1 MEWVETTGKTVEEAK
16 DAALDQLGVDEQDA
30 EFEVVEEPR
39 TGLFGR
45 TRGEARVR
53 ARVRPTQ
60 PRPKVE
66 RRGRSG
72 GRGGAKSGA
81 GERSRGRDSSRGAKQ
96 SARTATTVEGEASV
110 SAQLASDGTPAERAG
125 VAAVAAPVASAAP
138 AGGGRQPAPGGAR
151 SRGGRSRQGGGS
163 RPAARPRQNRDA
175 EMDDDQEMIEMS
187 ETELAAQGEVVRGFL
202 LDLLDAFGLDGEV
215 TATPA
220 EEGAIELD
228 VTGADLGLLIGP
240 KGQTLQAVQEL
251 SRSILQRQLPGEAHA
266 RIRIDVAGYRQ
277 RRREALERFVSQIA
291 EDVRTSGVQKALE
304 PMSPPD
310 RKVVHDTVNEIEGV
324 HTVSE
329 GEDAR
334 RRVVIIPDA

>member
-66 RRGRSG
+66 RRDRKGKSAGRGPKSGERGRAASAGGSRPKAGGATGPAPVAAIDGASGPAVQTMDAGAAEEPTADGPAASTAPGRGRQRG
-72 GRGGAKSGA
+72 GRGG
-81 GERSRGRDSSRGAKQ
+81 
-96 SARTATTVEGEASV
+96 
-110 SAQLASDGTPAERAG
+110 
-125 VAAVAAPVASAAP
+125 
-138 AGGGRQPAPGGAR
+138 
-151 SRGGRSRQGGGS
+151 GRSRV
-163 RPAARPRQNRDA
+163 ARGA
-175 EMDDDQEMIEMS
+175 EFNDDEEKIEMS
-187 ETELAAQGEVVRGFL
+187 ETELVAQGEIVRGFL
-202 LDLLDAFGLDGEV
+202 LDLLDAFGLDGDV
-215 TATPA
+215 VATPA
-220 EEGAIELD
+220 EEGAVELD
-228 VTGADLGLLIGP
+228 VTGEDLGLLIGP

-251 SRSILQRQLPGEAHA
+251 SRSVLQRQQPGETHA
-266 RIRIDVAGYRQ
+266 RIRVDVGGYRQ
-277 RRREALERFVSQIA
+277 RRREALERFVRQIA
-291 EDVRTSGVQKALE
+291 GEVQSSGIKKALE

-310 RKVVHDTVNEIEGV
+310 RKVVHDTVNEIDGV

-334 RRVVIIPDA
+334 RRVVILPDS

>member
-1 MEWVETTGKTVEEAK
+1 MEWVETTGKTIEEAK

-30 EFEVVEEPR
+30 EFEVLEEPR

-66 RRGRSG
+66 RRDRRGRGAGRTGGSGDRGRNREGGREGRGKGRASGPGSDERPDTAVAVLAPEAEATASEPAEAPEPGATEGGAAAGGSTGGARRRRG
-72 GRGGAKSGA
+72 GRG
-81 GERSRGRDSSRGAKQ
+81 
-96 SARTATTVEGEASV
+96 
-110 SAQLASDGTPAERAG
+110 
-125 VAAVAAPVASAAP
+125 
-138 AGGGRQPAPGGAR
+138 
-151 SRGGRSRQGGGS
+151 RGGSGR
-163 RPAARPRQNRDA
+163 AARGGD
-175 EMDDDQEMIEMS
+175 EFDDEQEKIEMS

-202 LDLLDAFGLDGEV
+202 LDLLDAFGLEGEV
-215 TATPA
+215 VATPA
-220 EEGAIELD
+220 EEGAVELD
-228 VTGADLGLLIGP
+228 VTGEDLGLLIGP

-251 SRSILQRQLPGEAHA
+251 SRSVLQRQLPGETHA
-266 RIRIDVAGYRQ
+266 RIRIDVGGYRQ
-277 RRREALERFVSQIA
+277 RRREALERFVRQIA

-324 HTVSE
+324 RTVSE
-329 GEDAR
+329 GEDSR
-334 RRVVIIPDA
+334 RRVVILPE